1 MVIEAEE
8 KEVTLL
14 DQLMSAVRFNADD
27 LEANHDGKIS
37 EVQSYF
43 LRLRRRRS
51 MAIGLAV
58 FVVIIVI
65 ASLLIFAGRRD
76 SSGILTIVGIGVTL
90 CNAAITGIFAR
101 YWLRLNADIQ
111 NGVVQVI
118 SGKLE
123 RVIKPVNRRIV
134 NYMIRIDNNEL
145 MVDKAVFALLEH
157 EQIYTVYRTP
167 YAGILLAIEPQ

>member
-1 MVIEAEE
+1 MIAEAEE
-8 KEVTLL
+8 EKITLL
-14 DQLMSAVRFNADD
+14 DQLMGAVRFNADD
-27 LEANHDGKIS
+27 LEANREGKIS
-37 EVQSYF
+37 EIQSYF
-43 LRLRRRRS
+43 LRVRRRQS
-51 MAIGLAV
+51 MAIGLAI
-58 FVVIIVI
+58 FVVIIII

-76 SSGILTIVGIGVTL
+76 SSGILTIIGIGVTL

-111 NGVVQVI
+111 KGVVNVI

-123 RVIKPVNRRIV
+123 RVIKPVNHRVV

-157 EQIYTVYRTP
+157 EQAYTVYRTP